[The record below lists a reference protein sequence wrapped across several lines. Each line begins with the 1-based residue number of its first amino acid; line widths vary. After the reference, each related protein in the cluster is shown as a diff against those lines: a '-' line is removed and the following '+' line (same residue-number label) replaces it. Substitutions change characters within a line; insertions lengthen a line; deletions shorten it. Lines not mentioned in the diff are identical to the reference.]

1 MISLEYGIGCM
12 CILWWNVSMGNVGDP
27 VTSKLQLGKKP
38 GRNRE
43 TSAVEM
49 AQWPS
54 GPSGSGAPGHLQV
67 GASESRWW
75 PHDDLILSSEPPQFW
90 PWVELTIDVH
100 SDVWW
105 CLMMFD
111 DVWWLK
117 YQKKT
122 HTPRLPNSH
131 TYYGH
136 SGSGCP
142 ATLTKSCA

>member
-54 GPSGSGAPGHLQV
+54 SPSGSGAPGHLQV

-75 PHDDLILSSEPPQFW
+75 PHDDLILSSEPPQF
-90 PWVELTIDVH
+90 
-100 SDVWW
+100 
-105 CLMMFD
+105 
-111 DVWWLK
+111 
-117 YQKKT
+117 
-122 HTPRLPNSH
+122 
-131 TYYGH
+131 
-136 SGSGCP
+136 
-142 ATLTKSCA
+142 